1 MTIGTPP
8 AAFVPD
14 LAGLRRNAAA
24 TLLRNWRGSA
34 TVPTGALYPH
44 QWSWDSAFIAIGL
57 AHLSPRRAFAELT
70 ALHGAQWGDGRVPQ
84 IVFNPAV
91 PEDAYFPGPPFW
103 RPLPRQGPA
112 AGVSTTGLVQP
123 PVHATAVLA
132 VAERHPGDAT
142 DAAVRQLYPR
152 LARFHDYLF
161 SRRRVASGLVGIVHP
176 WESGLD
182 NSPFW
187 DEPLGAAGADLAS
200 ADLADDI
207 TGLRRD
213 LRHADAGHR
222 PTDEDY
228 GRYMG
233 IVAAYRDRG
242 YADDDLLSLPFC
254 TVDPLFCALL
264 AWSEHSLAELARR
277 TGADPGR
284 HTERAQELA
293 YQLHTRLFDPA
304 LGCYVALD
312 ARTGR
317 PLRKRTVSGLVP
329 LLLPGLPS
337 GRRSALVATL
347 TGPAFGLGSRD
358 VRGVPSYDLTAPD
371 ADLHRYWRGPT
382 WMNTNWLLWTAL
394 RRQGETRHAERLAS
408 DMVRLVADA
417 GFREYFHP
425 VTGEGL
431 GADHFSWTA
440 ALLLDVLA
448 REPGGQRWQR

>member
-1 MTIGTPP
+1 MTAGTTLGPL
-8 AAFVPD
+8 APD
-14 LAGLRRNAAA
+14 IADLRRKAAA

-34 TVPTGALYPH
+34 TVPTGTLYPH

-70 ALHGAQWGDGRVPQ
+70 ALHGAQWRDGRVPQ

-91 PEDAYFPGPPFW
+91 PEDAYFPGPAFW
-103 RPLPRQGPA
+103 RPLPRQGPP

-123 PVHATAVLA
+123 PVHAGAVLA
-132 VAERHPGDAT
+132 VADRHPGDAA
-142 DAAVRQLYPR
+142 DAAVHRLYPR

-161 SRRRVASGLVGIVHP
+161 ERRRVASGLVAVVHP

-187 DEPLGAAGADLAS
+187 DEPLGAAATA
-200 ADLADDI
+200 LADDI

-222 PTDEDY
+222 PTDDDY
-228 GRYMG
+228 ARYMG
-233 IVAAYRDRG
+233 IVAAYRNRG

-254 TVDPLFCALL
+254 TVDPLFCAVL
-264 AWSEHSLAELARR
+264 AWSEQALAELARR

-284 HTERAQELA
+284 HDERARELTH
-293 YQLHTRLFDPA
+293 QIHSRLFDPA

-317 PLRKRTVSGLVP
+317 HLPKRTVSGLVP
-329 LLLPGLPS
+329 LLLPDLPA
-337 GRRSALVATL
+337 RRREALLATL
-347 TGPAFGLGSRD
+347 TGPAFGLGSPP
-358 VRGVPSYDLTAPD
+358 VRGVPSYDLTASD
-371 ADLHRYWRGPT
+371 ADPHRYWRGPT
-382 WMNTNWLLWTAL
+382 WMNTNWLLWTGL
-394 RRQGETRHAERLAS
+394 RRQGETRHAEHLAS
-408 DMVRLVADA
+408 DMIRLVADA
-417 GFREYFHP
+417 GFREYFDP

-448 REPGGQRWQR
+448 HEPGGQGWQR